1 MKKLFFS
8 IFMALLSLS
17 VFRRL
22 LGNDPITIKGLLSAF
37 SKLDLN
43 FKNTKNMI
51 STMKDTDF
59 SFNLSGW
66 GNIFRTIKNFFLA
79 LTAPLWF
86 LVSLLIDVCQMLFS
100 VIEVVVD
107 ILGFD
112 IFGDV
117 SSGAGSG
124 AGGGGGGIR

>member
-17 VFRRL
+17 VFRHL

-59 SFNLSGW
+59 SFNLSSW
-66 GNIFRTIKNFFLA
+66 ENIFRTIKNFFLA

-86 LVSLLIDVCQMLFS
+86 LVSLLIDVCKMLFS
-100 VIEVVVD
+100 VIEVVTD

-117 SSGAGSG
+117 SSGSG

>member
-1 MKKLFFS
+1 
-8 IFMALLSLS
+8 MALLSLS
-17 VFRRL
+17 VFRHL

-59 SFNLSGW
+59 SFNLSSW
-66 GNIFRTIKNFFLA
+66 ENIFRTVKNFFLA

-86 LVSLLIDVCQMLFS
+86 LVSLLIDVCKMLFS
-100 VIEVVVD
+100 VIEVVTD

-117 SSGAGSG
+117 SSGSG